1 MTFSITAPAV
11 QEILAAA
18 ARSDALGLAL
28 RVAAKGTPDGIDYGM
43 GFDEPAEDDEIQDFS
58 GLTVVVGAPSRR
70 WLEGTVLDYVE
81 IEPGR
86 HDFIFVATAAGA
98 GCATQSTSAAR
109 STSKGCGGGGCSGC
123 GGH

>member
-18 ARSDALGLAL
+18 ARSDAVGLAL

-43 GFDEPAEDDEIQDFS
+43 GFDEPGQDDEVRDFS
-58 GLTVVVGAPSRR
+58 GLTVVVATPSRR

-86 HDFIFVATAAGA
+86 HDFIFVPTALSAA
-98 GCATQSTSAAR
+98 GCATPSAGAAR
-109 STSKGCGGGGCSGC
+109 AAKSCGGGGCSGC
-123 GGH
+123 GN

>member
-18 ARSDALGLAL
+18 ARSDAVGLAL

-43 GFDEPAEDDEIQDFS
+43 GFDEPGEDDEIQDFS
-58 GLTVVVGAPSRR
+58 GLTVVVAAPSRR

-86 HDFIFVATAAGA
+86 HDFIFAAAVAAGT
-98 GCATQSTSAAR
+98 GCATQTAPAAR
-109 STSKGCGGGGCSGC
+109 KGCGGGGCSGC
-123 GGH
+123 GN

>member
-18 ARSDALGLAL
+18 VRSDAVGMAL
-28 RVAAKGTPDGIDYGM
+28 RVAAQPAPDGMDYGM
-43 GFDEPAEDDEIQDFS
+43 GFDEAIGDDEVTVFS
-58 GLTVVVGAPSRR
+58 GLTVVVAARSRP

-86 HDFIFVATAAGA
+86 HDFIFVAP
-98 GCATQSTSAAR
+98 AR
-109 STSKGCGGGGCSGC
+109 PTPGCGSGGCSGC
-123 GGH
+123 SR